1 MSILIDSVPFTDYP
15 LLWGYKMKK
24 ILLANILL
32 VFIFAGCGEKLD
44 LSIFDSGKSGGN
56 VSGDTVYVKISPD
69 WSGFNSPTDII
80 IGKDYFIYVTDTDN
94 NRVVMLNQNGDV
106 LSTLTLP
113 KPYKVEQDY
122 QLNLIVVAK
131 LDTVLDGVNRS
142 IDAVY
147 KVNMV
152 AGGHN
157 LGSAPV
163 TRLLP
168 RPGAGV
174 SSSDLRIKYTGIS
187 VFYNNSFYISRTGP
201 NNTSVVDPDN
211 SILSFQKSP
220 SGRDTLIGRLPAIDP
235 NGTGILSAN
244 GISSLV
250 GFDKRNIDFI
260 LTLTGDNSFR
270 VQWLT
275 YVVSSLGEQY
285 ELKLSPQGG
294 SDIMQINKFTAPS
307 DVAIDRS
314 GNMYIADTGKDSIYR
329 FNSFGG
335 ILQKLG
341 GPENFISP
349 AGVAHYDRILYVVDK
364 TANRI
369 VRFRLSTDN

>member
-1 MSILIDSVPFTDYP
+1 MQYTDFQSY
-15 LLWGYKMKK
+15 WGCKMKK
-24 ILLANILL
+24 ILFVNLLL
-32 VFIFAGCGEKLD
+32 VFLFTGCGEKLD
-44 LSIFDSGKSGGN
+44 LGIFDSGKTGGN
-56 VSGDTVYVKISPD
+56 VSGDTVYIKITPD
-69 WSGFNSPTDII
+69 WTGFNAPTDII
-80 IGKDYFIYVTDTDN
+80 IGKDYFIYVTDTEN
-94 NRVVMLNQNGDV
+94 NRVVMLNLNGDV

-113 KPYKVEQDY
+113 KPLKIEQDY
-122 QLNLIVVAK
+122 QLNLIVIAK

-147 KVNMV
+147 KINMV

-168 RPGAGV
+168 RPGSGI
-174 SSSDLRIKYTGIS
+174 SSSDLRVSYTGIS
-187 VFYNNSFYISRTGP
+187 VFYNNWFYISRRGP

-211 SILSFQKSP
+211 SILSFQKSV
-220 SGRDTLIGRLPAIDP
+220 SGKDTLIGRLPAIDP

-244 GISSLV
+244 GISSLIA
-250 GFDKRNIDFI
+250 FDKRNIDFI
-260 LTLTGDNSFR
+260 LTLTGENSFR

-294 SDIMQINKFTAPS
+294 SDLMQINKFTAPS

-314 GNMYIADTGKDSIYR
+314 GNMYVADTGKDSIYR

-335 ILQKLG
+335 ILQKVG
-341 GPENFISP
+341 GPQNFASP

-364 TANRI
+364 PGNRI

>member
-1 MSILIDSVPFTDYP
+1 MKRLFAISITA
-15 LLWGYKMKK
+15 LL
-24 ILLANILL
+24 L
-32 VFIFAGCGEKLD
+32 FSGCGEKFD
-44 LSIFDSGKSGGN
+44 LSVFESEKTGGN
-56 VSGDTVYVKISPD
+56 VAGDTVYVKLTPE
-69 WSGFNSPTDII
+69 WSGFSNPTDII

-94 NRVVMLNQNGDV
+94 NRVVMLNQNGDI
-106 LSTLTLP
+106 LSTLTVP
-113 KPYKVEQDY
+113 KPVKIEQDY
-122 QLNLIVVAK
+122 QLNLIVIAK
-131 LDTVLDGVNRS
+131 FDTVVNNVSRS
-142 IDAVY
+142 VDAVY
-147 KVNMV
+147 KINMV

-163 TRLLP
+163 SRVLP
-168 RPGAGV
+168 RPGSGV
-174 SSSDLRIKYTGIS
+174 SASDLRISYTGIS

-211 SILSFQKSP
+211 SILSYQKSP
-220 SGRDTLIGRLPAIDP
+220 TGRDTLLGRLPAIDP

-260 LTLTGDNSFR
+260 LTLKGDNSFR

-294 SDIMQINKFTAPS
+294 SDLMQINKFTDPS
-307 DVAIDRS
+307 DVTIDRS
-314 GNMYIADTGKDSIYR
+314 GNIYVADMAKDSVYR
-329 FNSFGG
+329 FNQFGG

-341 GPENFISP
+341 GAQNFVTP
-349 AGVAHYDRILYVVDK
+349 AGIAHYDKILYVVDR
-364 TANRI
+364 ANGRI
-369 VRFRLSTDN
+369 VRFRLSTDT